1 MYKLA
6 KNLKIK
12 TSLICLIVFSIIS
25 IALTGFL
32 GLANMYRINNN
43 MDGMYYNDLI
53 AIARLAG
60 LRGSLLKARVN
71 ITKATLTFDNS
82 YDKVID
88 EELNN
93 AAHFM
98 KLYQDI
104 DLDEFS
110 LGKINNLK
118 KDIDSYIEAWRKIQ
132 LELKNNRQVSN
143 DNLKNFAD
151 FADKIDLTLVELR
164 DFNEK
169 QADTVHSDS
178 DRIANIGLYQLFY
191 ISLGI
196 ILILSLITYLMIS
209 IISKAT
215 KETITSLE
223 VVASGDLTTSISV
236 DEKNEFGAMKRALNK
251 TINDIKVMINTIK
264 AQSAEIENKAGGLSA
279 TSEEMSSSSQNIA
292 SAIQDVA
299 EGAGNQSQEIIYTNT
314 ILDEFNKHLEEIALS
329 MTTIALRAGD
339 VGDMAEDSN
348 SKLNDL
354 IDSIKRVHAVFA
366 DFANKI
372 GTLGL
377 NINKINEISNLINGI
392 ADQTNLLALNASIEA
407 ARAGE
412 AGKGFAVVANEI
424 RTLAEQS
431 KSSSE
436 NINAVIK
443 EISSETNIMV
453 NSSGGVEKEMSEQ
466 LKTIETAVAS
476 FEKIIRAIREV
487 IPQINSANQSMDSIK
502 KEKNTIVEKL
512 DSVSA
517 VSEEVSASVE
527 EIAASTEEMNGSAE
541 EVAGTALELSNMAK
555 EIVNSL
561 KKFKL

>member
-12 TSLICLIVFSIIS
+12 TSLICLIAFSIIS

-32 GLANMYRINNN
+32 GLANIYRINNN
-43 MDGMYYNDLI
+43 MDDMYYTDLMTI
-53 AIARLAG
+53 SRLG
-60 LRGSLLKARVN
+60 SLRASLLKARVS
-71 ITKATLTFDNS
+71 ISKATLTGDNS
-82 YDKVID
+82 YDMVID
-88 EELNN
+88 EELDNVDQ
-93 AAHFM
+93 FM
-98 KLYQDI
+98 KLYKDI
-104 DLDEFS
+104 DLDDFS
-110 LGKINNLK
+110 MSKINNLQ
-118 KDIDSYIEAWRKIQ
+118 KDINSYIEAWRKIQ
-132 LELKNNRQVSN
+132 LELKNNRQISN

-169 QADTVHSDS
+169 LAETVHSDS
-178 DRIANIGLYQLFY
+178 DRIANIGLNQLFY

-196 ILILSLITYLMIS
+196 ILILSLLTYLIIT
-209 IISKAT
+209 IISKAI
-215 KETITSLE
+215 KESIVSLE
-223 VVASGDLTTSISV
+223 LVASGDLTTSISA

-264 AQSAEIENKAGGLSA
+264 DQSAEIENKAEGLSA

-299 EGAGNQSQEIIYTNT
+299 EGAGNQSQEIIYTNN
-314 ILDEFNKHLEEIALS
+314 ILDKFNKQLEEIAFS
-329 MTTIALRAGD
+329 MTNIALRAGD
-339 VGDMAEDSN
+339 VGDLAEDSN
-348 SKLNDL
+348 NKLNDL
-354 IDSIKRVHAVFA
+354 IDSIKRGNAVFA

-412 AGKGFAVVANEI
+412 AGKGFSVVANEI

-476 FEKIIRAIREV
+476 FEKIIRSIREV
-487 IPQINSANQSMDSIK
+487 IPQISSANQSMNSIK
-502 KEKNTIVEKL
+502 EEKDAIVEKL

-541 EVAGTALELSNMAK
+541 EVAGTSLELSNMAK